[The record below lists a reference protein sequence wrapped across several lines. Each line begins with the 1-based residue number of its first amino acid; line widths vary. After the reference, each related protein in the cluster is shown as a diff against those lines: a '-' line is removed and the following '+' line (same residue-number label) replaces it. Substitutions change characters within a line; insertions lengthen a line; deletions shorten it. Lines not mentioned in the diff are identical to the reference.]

1 MAAQK
6 RLEQLN
12 AEIQKNLSQ
21 IIRSLKDPRINGI
34 ISIQEVN
41 LTRDF
46 SYCTI
51 YVSIFNSTDKDLCFK
66 QIVNSGPYIRREL
79 AKTLD
84 IRIVPEL
91 QFRLDTTLEYAEKI
105 EKIIKETKKV

>member
-1 MAAQK
+1 MAGTK

-12 AEIQKNLSQ
+12 SEIERYLSE

-34 ISIQEVN
+34 ISVQEAS

-46 SYCTI
+46 SYCTV
-51 YVSIFNSTDKDLCFK
+51 YVSIFNSTDDKECFNA
-66 QIVNSGPYIRREL
+66 ILNSVPYIRKEL
-79 AKTLD
+79 AKRID

-91 QFRLDTTLEYAEKI
+91 NFKLDTSLDYVEKI
-105 EKIIKETKKV
+105 DRIIKETKK

>member
-1 MAAQK
+1 MAGQK
-6 RLEQLN
+6 RIEQLN
-12 AEIQKNLSQ
+12 AEIQKNISQ
-21 IIRSLKDPRINGI
+21 IIRNLKDPRINGI
-34 ISIQEVN
+34 ISVQEVN

-51 YVSIFNSTDKDLCFK
+51 YISIFNSTNNELCFQ
-66 QIVNSGPYIRREL
+66 QIVNSIPYIRREL

-91 QFRLDTTLEYAEKI
+91 LFKLDTTLEYAEKI
-105 EKIIKETKKV
+105 EKIIKETKKD